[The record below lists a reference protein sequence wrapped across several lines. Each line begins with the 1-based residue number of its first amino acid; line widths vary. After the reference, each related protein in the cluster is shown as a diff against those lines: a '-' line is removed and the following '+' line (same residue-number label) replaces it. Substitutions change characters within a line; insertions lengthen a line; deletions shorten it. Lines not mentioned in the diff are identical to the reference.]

1 MTDSSAAPAAAPGA
15 TPAHGASPPA
25 WRGKRWSFAL
35 LLAGLGTLGPFA
47 IDAYLP
53 AFSAIA
59 TSVAATPAQMQQT
72 LSSFLLGFAVMNLF
86 HGALSDSFGR
96 RPLVLAGLLLFTLSS
111 VGCAL
116 AGSIGEL
123 IFWRVVQ
130 GLSAGSGMVISRAI
144 IRDVYEPADAQ
155 RMMSLVTIFF
165 ALAPVVAPLLGGA
178 MVGPLGWR
186 SIFWMLAGLGVLLM
200 LVHGLLLPETH
211 RPAARQ
217 PFGVAHL
224 LRAYL
229 QLMRNPRFLALVAAS
244 SLPFNGMFLYILSAP
259 AWLGEHLKMPPDQF
273 FWFFLFS
280 ISGIMGGAW
289 LSGRMAGRMRPRRQ
303 VRLGF
308 ILVGAISV
316 LNVLLNLFFEPQAP
330 WAFVPVALYALGWS
344 LLTPVITVLVLDQV
358 PERRG
363 MASSVQASLSSFS
376 QALVAGALVP
386 LVMHS
391 AQGLAWASLG
401 LMLTGLWA
409 WTWVKRRLH

>member
-1 MTDSSAAPAAAPGA
+1 MTDPLSSPPQAAA
-15 TPAHGASPPA
+15 PPA
-25 WRGKRWSFAL
+25 WRGARWSFAL

-59 TSVAATPAQMQQT
+59 SSVAATPAQMQQT

-116 AGSIGEL
+116 AGSISEL

-144 IRDVYEPADAQ
+144 IRDVYAPADAQ

-165 ALAPVVAPLLGGA
+165 ALSPVVAPLLGGV
-178 MVGPLGWR
+178 MVEPWGWR
-186 SIFWMLAGLGVLLM
+186 SIFWLLAGLGVLLM
-200 LVHGLLLPETH
+200 LVHGSLLPETH
-211 RPAARQ
+211 PHSARQ
-217 PFGVAHL
+217 PFNAANL
-224 LRAYL
+224 LRGYV
-229 QLMRNPRFLALVAAS
+229 QLARSPRFLALVAAS
-244 SLPFNGMFLYILSAP
+244 SMPFNGMFLYILSAP
-259 AWLGEHLKMPPDQF
+259 AWLGEHLNIAPDQF

-289 LSGRMAGRMRPRRQ
+289 LSGRLAGRMPPRRQ
-303 VRLGF
+303 VRWGF
-308 ILVGAISV
+308 ALLVLVSV
-316 LNVLLNLFFEPQAP
+316 ANVGLNHFFAPTAP
-330 WAFVPVALYALGWS
+330 WAYVPVAIYALGWS
-344 LLTPVITVLVLDQV
+344 VLTPVVTVLVLDQF
-358 PERRG
+358 PDRRG
-363 MASSVQASLSSFS
+363 MASSVQASLGSFS
-376 QALVAGALVP
+376 QALMAGALVP

-391 AQGLAWASLG
+391 AQALAWASLG
-401 LMLTGLWA
+401 LMLTGLAA
-409 WTWVKRRLH
+409 WTWVKRRLD

>member
-1 MTDSSAAPAAAPGA
+1 MTESSATGTAAAAAAAAPSA
-15 TPAHGASPPA
+15 AQPA
-25 WRGKRWSFAL
+25 WRGKTWSFAL
-35 LLAGLGTLGPFA
+35 LLAGLSTIGPFA

-53 AFSAIA
+53 AFTAIA
-59 TSVAATPAQMQQT
+59 ASVAATPAQMQQT

-96 RPLVLAGLLLFTLSS
+96 RPMVLAGLLLFTLSS

-116 AGSIGEL
+116 AGSIGTL

-130 GLSAGSGMVISRAI
+130 GLSAGAGMVLSRAI
-144 IRDVYEPADAQ
+144 IRDVYAPADAQ

-165 ALAPVVAPLLGGA
+165 ALAPVVAPLLGGV

-186 SIFWMLAGLGVLLM
+186 SIFWMLAGLGTLLL
-200 LVHGLLLPETH
+200 LVHGSLLPETH
-211 RPAARQ
+211 PAAARQ
-217 PFGVAHL
+217 PFNAAHL
-224 LRAYL
+224 LRGYA
-229 QLMRNPRFLALVAAS
+229 QLMRSPRFLALVAAS

-289 LSGRMAGRMRPRRQ
+289 LSGRVAGRMTPRRQ

-308 ILVGAISV
+308 LLLGAVSV
-316 LNVLLNLFFEPQAP
+316 LNVLLNHFFEPQAP

-401 LMLTGLWA
+401 LMLTGLVA
-409 WTWVKRRLH
+409 WTWVKRRLD